1 MLNVGKLS
9 ELILKRSVLNKF
21 RNKREEVLSGAKAG
35 ADAAVMLVKGQLV
48 TAVSCS
54 SVEYETL
61 LDAKITMTRAVNSVA
76 AEGGSPF
83 AVLVSMIVPP
93 ETEESRIK
101 SIMEVQEETASS
113 LNVQIAGGHSEVS
126 DKVNMPVFSVTAYG
140 NCAGELLDSRREKD
154 TLYGQDIVMTGY
166 MALEATGVAAVQ
178 HREELSFAPGYL
190 AGAADYLQEL
200 SVVKHAQ
207 IALEH
212 GSAVMHDLSETGVFG
227 GLWELGE
234 KMQAGMEIEARNI
247 PVHQE
252 TIELSE
258 QLEQNPYT
266 MQSAGSLLVVTRDG
280 NGLVHQY
287 EKEGIHAALIGK
299 VMPGHD
305 KVLLN
310 RDERRFIE
318 QPRGMKKSERKK
330 IEDGGINRT

>member
-101 SIMEVQEETASS
+101 SIMEVLEETASA

-178 HREELSFAPGYL
+178 HREELSFAPGYM

-318 QPRGMKKSERKK
+318 QPRGMKKVKGK
-330 IEDGGINRT
+330 

>member
-101 SIMEVQEETASS
+101 SIMEVLEETASS

-140 NCAGELLDSRREKD
+140 NCAGELLDSHREKD

-234 KMQAGMEIEARNI
+234 KMQA
-247 PVHQE
+247 
-252 TIELSE
+252 S
-258 QLEQNPYT
+258 
-266 MQSAGSLLVVTRDG
+266 G
-280 NGLVHQY
+280 NHRI
-287 EKEGIHAALIGK
+287 K
-299 VMPGHD
+299 
-305 KVLLN
+305 
-310 RDERRFIE
+310 
-318 QPRGMKKSERKK
+318 
-330 IEDGGINRT
+330 

>member
-101 SIMEVQEETASS
+101 SIMEVLEETASS

-280 NGLVHQY
+280 NGLVHRY

-318 QPRGMKKSERKK
+318 QPRGMKKVKGK
-330 IEDGGINRT
+330 

>member
-101 SIMEVQEETASS
+101 SIMEVLEETASS

-212 GSAVMHDLSETGVFG
+212 GSAVMHDLSETGIFG

-280 NGLVHQY
+280 NGLVHRY

-318 QPRGMKKSERKK
+318 QPRGMKKVKGK
-330 IEDGGINRT
+330 

>member
-101 SIMEVQEETASS
+101 SIMEVLEETASS

-227 GLWELGE
+227 GLWELG
-234 KMQAGMEIEARNI
+234 
-247 PVHQE
+247 
-252 TIELSE
+252 
-258 QLEQNPYT
+258 YT

-287 EKEGIHAALIGK
+287 EKQGIHAALIGK

-318 QPRGMKKSERKK
+318 QPRGMKKVKGK
-330 IEDGGINRT
+330 

>member
-76 AEGGSPF
+76 AEGGSPL

-101 SIMEVQEETASS
+101 SIMEVLEETASS

-166 MALEATGVAAVQ
+166 MALESTGVAAVQ

-190 AGAADYLQEL
+190 AGAADYLQDL

-280 NGLVHQY
+280 NGLVHRY

-318 QPRGMKKSERKK
+318 QPRGMKKVKGK
-330 IEDGGINRT
+330 

>member
-101 SIMEVQEETASS
+101 SIMEVLEETASS

-140 NCAGELLDSRREKD
+140 NCAGELLDSRRGKD
-154 TLYGQDIVMTGY
+154 TLDGQDIVMTGY
-166 MALEATGVAAVQ
+166 MALESTGVAAVQ

-280 NGLVHQY
+280 NGLVHRY

-318 QPRGMKKSERKK
+318 QPRGMKKVKGK
-330 IEDGGINRT
+330 

>member
-1 MLNVGKLS
+1 
-9 ELILKRSVLNKF
+9 
-21 RNKREEVLSGAKAG
+21 
-35 ADAAVMLVKGQLV
+35 
-48 TAVSCS
+48 
-54 SVEYETL
+54 
-61 LDAKITMTRAVNSVA
+61 
-76 AEGGSPF
+76 
-83 AVLVSMIVPP
+83 
-93 ETEESRIK
+93 
-101 SIMEVQEETASS
+101 
-113 LNVQIAGGHSEVS
+113 
-126 DKVNMPVFSVTAYG
+126 MPVFSVTAYG

-166 MALEATGVAAVQ
+166 MALESTGVAAVQ

-280 NGLVHQY
+280 NGLVHRY

-318 QPRGMKKSERKK
+318 QPRGMKKVKGK
-330 IEDGGINRT
+330 

>member
-83 AVLVSMIVPP
+83 AVLVSMIVPS

-101 SIMEVQEETASS
+101 SIMEVLEETASS

-140 NCAGELLDSRREKD
+140 NCAGELLDSHREKD

-318 QPRGMKKSERKK
+318 QPRGMKKVKGK
-330 IEDGGINRT
+330 

>member
-1 MLNVGKLS
+1 M
-9 ELILKRSVLNKF
+9 
-21 RNKREEVLSGAKAG
+21 
-35 ADAAVMLVKGQLV
+35 
-48 TAVSCS
+48 
-54 SVEYETL
+54 EYETL

-101 SIMEVQEETASS
+101 SIMEVLEETASS

-287 EKEGIHAALIGK
+287 EKQGIHAALIGK

-318 QPRGMKKSERKK
+318 QPRGMKKVKGK
-330 IEDGGINRT
+330 

>member
-101 SIMEVQEETASS
+101 SIMEVLEETASS

-140 NCAGELLDSRREKD
+140 NCAGELLDSHREKD

-318 QPRGMKKSERKK
+318 QPRGMKKVKGK
-330 IEDGGINRT
+330 

>member
-101 SIMEVQEETASS
+101 SIMEVLEETASS

-280 NGLVHQY
+280 NGLVHRY

-318 QPRGMKKSERKK
+318 QPSGMKKVKGK
-330 IEDGGINRT
+330 

>member
-61 LDAKITMTRAVNSVA
+61 LDAKITMTRAGNSVA

-83 AVLVSMIVPP
+83 AGLVSMIVPP

-101 SIMEVQEETASS
+101 SIMEVLEETASS
-113 LNVQIAGGHSEVS
+113 LNVQIAGGRSEVS

-166 MALEATGVAAVQ
+166 MALESTGVAAVQ

-280 NGLVHQY
+280 NGLVHRY

-318 QPRGMKKSERKK
+318 QPRGMKKVKGK
-330 IEDGGINRT
+330 

>member
-76 AEGGSPF
+76 AEGGSQF

-101 SIMEVQEETASS
+101 SIMEVLEETASS

-166 MALEATGVAAVQ
+166 MALESTGVAAVQ

-280 NGLVHQY
+280 NGLVHRY

-318 QPRGMKKSERKK
+318 QPRGMKKVKGK
-330 IEDGGINRT
+330 

>member
-101 SIMEVQEETASS
+101 SIMEVLEETASS

-140 NCAGELLDSRREKD
+140 NCAGELLDSRRE
-154 TLYGQDIVMTGY
+154 IVMTGY
-166 MALEATGVAAVQ
+166 MALESTGVAAVQ

-280 NGLVHQY
+280 NGLVHRY

-318 QPRGMKKSERKK
+318 QPRGMKKVKGK
-330 IEDGGINRT
+330 

>member
-101 SIMEVQEETASS
+101 SSMEVLEETASA

-126 DKVNMPVFSVTAYG
+126 DTVTRPVFSVTAYG

-166 MALEATGVAAVQ
+166 MALESTGVAAVQ

-280 NGLVHQY
+280 NGLVHRY

-318 QPRGMKKSERKK
+318 QPRGMKKVKGK
-330 IEDGGINRT
+330 

>member
-101 SIMEVQEETASS
+101 SIMEVLEETASS

-140 NCAGELLDSRREKD
+140 NCAGELLDSLREKD

-166 MALEATGVAAVQ
+166 MALESTGVAAVQ

-280 NGLVHQY
+280 NGLVHRY

-318 QPRGMKKSERKK
+318 QPRGMKKVKGK
-330 IEDGGINRT
+330 

>member
-101 SIMEVQEETASS
+101 SIMEVLEETASS

-126 DKVNMPVFSVTAYG
+126 DKVNMPVLSVTAYG
-140 NCAGELLDSRREKD
+140 NGAGELLDSRREKD

-287 EKEGIHAALIGK
+287 EKQGIHAALIGK

-318 QPRGMKKSERKK
+318 QPRGMKKVKGK
-330 IEDGGINRT
+330 

>member
-101 SIMEVQEETASS
+101 SIMEVLEETASS

-234 KMQAGMEIEARNI
+234 KMQVGMEIEARNI

-318 QPRGMKKSERKK
+318 QPRGMKKVKGK
-330 IEDGGINRT
+330 

>member
-101 SIMEVQEETASS
+101 SIMEVLEETASS

-234 KMQAGMEIEARNI
+234 KMQVGMEIEARNI

>member
-61 LDAKITMTRAVNSVA
+61 LYAKITMTRAVNSVA

-101 SIMEVQEETASS
+101 SIMEVLEETASS

-318 QPRGMKKSERKK
+318 QPRGMKKK
-330 IEDGGINRT
+330 

>member
-101 SIMEVQEETASS
+101 SIMEVLEETASS

-140 NCAGELLDSRREKD
+140 NCAGELLDSHREKD

-258 QLEQNPYT
+258 QLEQNPYI

-318 QPRGMKKSERKK
+318 QPRGMKKVKGK
-330 IEDGGINRT
+330 

>member
-101 SIMEVQEETASS
+101 SIMEVLEETASS

-154 TLYGQDIVMTGY
+154 TLHGQDIVMTGY

-234 KMQAGMEIEARNI
+234 KMQVGMEIEARNI

-318 QPRGMKKSERKK
+318 QPRGMKKVKGK
-330 IEDGGINRT
+330 